1 MHAKSWDHGG
11 LAGAE
16 VWPWSK
22 PGQSNPLL
30 FSFDGGLILGGLS
43 FGDRRLRHQ
52 SELGVSSCSGELA
65 MLACLWRFL
74 YRGLC
79 KDASIAWLSEF
90 VVERYFANLGLI
102 F

>member
-1 MHAKSWDHGG
+1 MHAKSWDHGC

-30 FSFDGGLILGGLS
+30 FSFDSGLILGGLS

-52 SELGVSSCSGELA
+52 SELGVSSCSANWQSLLVFGGSCIVGFVR
-65 MLACLWRFL
+65 MLLL
-74 YRGLC
+74 RGSLN
-79 KDASIAWLSEF
+79 LSLSAIL
-90 VVERYFANLGLI
+90 RILD
-102 F
+102 